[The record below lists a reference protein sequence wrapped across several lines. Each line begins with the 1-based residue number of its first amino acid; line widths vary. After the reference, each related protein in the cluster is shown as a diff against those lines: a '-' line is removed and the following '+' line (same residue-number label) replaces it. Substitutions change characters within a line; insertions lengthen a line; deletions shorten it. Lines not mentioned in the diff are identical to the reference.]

1 MSTLTTTSKKAKPMA
16 TTYLDLKA
24 QIKALEEQA
33 EELRKN
39 ELTSVI
45 EDMKLKIS
53 EYEKELEL
61 KKKQEDA
68 KENWKSKI
76 DETFVDLTKYLVP
89 IRIEQFRLKI
99 LFYVFLSISILLVL
113 AIVII
118 EIFVIKKLF
127 LHIFINE
134 SKFFFFIV

>member
-1 MSTLTTTSKKAKPMA
+1 MTTLTTTTSKKAKPMA

-53 EYEKELEL
+53 EYGISAEELG
-61 KKKQEDA
+61 
-68 KENWKSKI
+68 
-76 DETFVDLTKYLVP
+76 
-89 IRIEQFRLKI
+89 
-99 LFYVFLSISILLVL
+99 
-113 AIVII
+113 
-118 EIFVIKKLF
+118 
-127 LHIFINE
+127 
-134 SKFFFFIV
+134 FIVKPITVYTEKPISQKIAEATSDKKPVEPKYAGPDGKTWSGRGIAPKWISEHIANGGKKEDFLIAKSTDTAE

>member
-1 MSTLTTTSKKAKPMA
+1 MTTLTTTTSKKAKPMA

-53 EYEKELEL
+53 EYGISAEELGFNLKPATVYTEKPIMGILAHRDHRFWSIVTSHS
-61 KKKQEDA
+61 DA
-68 KENWKSKI
+68 S
-76 DETFVDLTKYLVP
+76 
-89 IRIEQFRLKI
+89 
-99 LFYVFLSISILLVL
+99 
-113 AIVII
+113 
-118 EIFVIKKLF
+118 
-127 LHIFINE
+127 
-134 SKFFFFIV
+134 

>member
-1 MSTLTTTSKKAKPMA
+1 MA

-53 EYEKELEL
+53 EYGISAEELGFNVKPVTVYTQKPISQQIAEATSDKKPVEPKYANAEGKTWSGRGIAPKWVSEHIATGGKKEDFLIV
-61 KKKQEDA
+61 
-68 KENWKSKI
+68 KS
-76 DETFVDLTKYLVP
+76 
-89 IRIEQFRLKI
+89 
-99 LFYVFLSISILLVL
+99 
-113 AIVII
+113 
-118 EIFVIKKLF
+118 
-127 LHIFINE
+127 NE
-134 SKFFFFIV
+134 APE